1 MKIYICD
8 DDYAE
13 VTWVIKSKHRKAFL
27 KTYDWLSPLDLRPYE
42 VNNLHQICI
51 AITGVSGQYTGD
63 IYDPKIT
70 RGDILQEEE

>member
-1 MKIYICD
+1 MKIYMCD
-8 DDYAE
+8 DDNAE

-27 KTYDWLSPLDLRPYE
+27 KTHDWLSPLDLRPFE

-51 AITGVSGQYTGD
+51 AIMQGSGNYSGD

-70 RGDILQEEE
+70 RADIHGR

>member
-8 DDYAE
+8 ADYAE

-27 KTYDWLSPLDLRPYE
+27 KTYDWLSPLDLQPYE
-42 VNNLHQICI
+42 VNKLHQICV
-51 AITGVSGQYTGD
+51 AIMRGSGKYTGG

-70 RGDILQEEE
+70 RADILQEEE

>member
-1 MKIYICD
+1 MKIYICN
-8 DDYAE
+8 DDYSE

-51 AITGVSGQYTGD
+51 AIMGGSGMYSGD
-63 IYDPKIT
+63 IYDPEIT
-70 RGDILQEEE
+70 RAGILQEEE